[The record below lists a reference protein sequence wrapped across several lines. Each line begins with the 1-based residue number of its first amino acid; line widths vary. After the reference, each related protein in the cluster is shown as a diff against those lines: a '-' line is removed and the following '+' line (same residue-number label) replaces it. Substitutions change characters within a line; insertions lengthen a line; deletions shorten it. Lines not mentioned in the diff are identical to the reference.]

1 MLKRLELIGFKSFA
15 AKTVLEFP
23 GGISAIVGPNGS
35 GKSNI
40 IDALRWL
47 LGERDAK
54 NLRGGKSEDLIFAGT
69 PARPRVG
76 LAQASIYFDN
86 TSSFFP
92 VEFSEVAV
100 MREVNRSGDS
110 KCFLNKAEVRLR
122 DLVDFFAR
130 VRLGAKGLV
139 VIGQGASD
147 LFIAAT
153 PEERRAM
160 IEEILG
166 LREYQLKKL
175 EAERKHKNTILNL
188 EKVTAL
194 VDEITP
200 HLRLL
205 RRQTSR
211 WEKRAELDAE
221 LKNLER
227 SFFGLRLAEVS
238 ANFFKIDPQVRTFD
252 ARIAAASKELSGLE
266 ARVREI
272 EKAEPTKHGEIK
284 KIKGDESA
292 LSAKKSTLL
301 KELGRLEAR
310 LEFSV
315 VREENAAI
323 SVDVKRAVT
332 LLKNLRFE
340 LERFSSL
347 NAEEMQRA
355 AARFAKQ
362 IEELFAVKGEASDI
376 AGLEDEKKRLVSA
389 LESLNGEIEALRA
402 REAAI
407 SESLESQSAEFRQA
421 VAAAQAKKNEVY
433 GLEGE
438 KNKLLFER
446 ERWNLREEDLRVQVT
461 RAGLNYEEFRV
472 EVAVMPLLGE
482 PASPEFQ
489 RGEPQEL
496 ERKILR
502 LRGDLA
508 SIGDIDEAALR
519 EAKETEERH
528 AFLTAQSADLEKA
541 IKDLEGLKSDLEQ
554 KINVEFE
561 SALRKINQEFSHLF
575 ELMFGG
581 GRAKLKIKEPRV
593 KKEKETKE
601 EADPS
606 ESVEALA
613 EEAEE
618 EEPEEMGID
627 MEVSI
632 PRKRIT
638 GLDMLSGGER
648 SLVSIAALF
657 ALVSVSPP
665 PFLVLDEIDAALD
678 ERNARRFAEML
689 KSFSK
694 KTQFVIVT
702 HNRATMEVADVL
714 YGVTMGEDGTSRV
727 LSLKLEDKAPQATG
741 A

>member
-238 ANFFKIDPQVRTFD
+238 ANFFKIAPQGRTFD

-284 KIKGDESA
+284 KIKSEESA

-315 VREENAAI
+315 AREKNAAI
-323 SVDVKRAVT
+323 SVDVKQAVA
-332 LLKNLRFE
+332 LLKDLRSE
-340 LERFSSL
+340 LEHFSALS
-347 NAEEMQRA
+347 AEEMQKA

-402 REAAI
+402 REAA
-407 SESLESQSAEFRQA
+407 S
-421 VAAAQAKKNEVY
+421 
-433 GLEGE
+433 
-438 KNKLLFER
+438 
-446 ERWNLREEDLRVQVT
+446 
-461 RAGLNYEEFRV
+461 
-472 EVAVMPLLGE
+472 
-482 PASPEFQ
+482 
-489 RGEPQEL
+489 
-496 ERKILR
+496 
-502 LRGDLA
+502 
-508 SIGDIDEAALR
+508 
-519 EAKETEERH
+519 
-528 AFLTAQSADLEKA
+528 
-541 IKDLEGLKSDLEQ
+541 
-554 KINVEFE
+554 
-561 SALRKINQEFSHLF
+561 
-575 ELMFGG
+575 
-581 GRAKLKIKEPRV
+581 
-593 KKEKETKE
+593 
-601 EADPS
+601 
-606 ESVEALA
+606 
-613 EEAEE
+613 
-618 EEPEEMGID
+618 
-627 MEVSI
+627 
-632 PRKRIT
+632 
-638 GLDMLSGGER
+638 
-648 SLVSIAALF
+648 
-657 ALVSVSPP
+657 
-665 PFLVLDEIDAALD
+665 
-678 ERNARRFAEML
+678 
-689 KSFSK
+689 
-694 KTQFVIVT
+694 
-702 HNRATMEVADVL
+702 
-714 YGVTMGEDGTSRV
+714 
-727 LSLKLEDKAPQATG
+727 
-741 A
+741 